1 MDLIV
6 IIGAATGFATVFL
19 YVIKVKYFPKRSPPL
34 SPSPV
39 GQVPVYAM
47 NPQELAY
54 HSRPLL
60 NHSEIKVWRHLDQ
73 WRSQKAPALQISTQ
87 VAYGEFLGTTRDD
100 HYRAINT
107 KRADFTLWDKDGHVR
122 AVIEFDGKGH
132 WGDTDDDAQRASHA
146 DQIKNR
152 ALSSAAIPLLRVA
165 AGYSVSELHSSL
177 DQLLAY
183 MPGVVPPTNG
193 GKTFSSAPHKVS

>member
-1 MDLIV
+1 
-6 IIGAATGFATVFL
+6 
-19 YVIKVKYFPKRSPPL
+19 
-34 SPSPV
+34 
-39 GQVPVYAM
+39 M

-152 ALSSAAIPLLRVA
+152 ALSSAGIPLLRVA